1 MRSVDARVRALE
13 RGRAGKGYDIASL
26 ADWFRAASEL
36 ERGELT
42 EAEYE
47 ALTWQP
53 SLRAFVDG
61 LAEKWEAESVKVS
74 GASASS

>member
-1 MRSVDARVRALE
+1 MRSLEARVRALE
-13 RGRAGKGYDIASL
+13 RWRAGRRYDIASL
-26 ADWFRAASEL
+26 ADWFRAASWL

-42 EAEYE
+42 EAEYD

-61 LAEKWEAESVKVS
+61 LTAKWEAESVKVS